1 MTKIEFCEHDGTH
14 VRNAEIPS
22 EWDEMT
28 AAQVRFVARRYDAY
42 VQGEISALRLNVE
55 ILYNLLGLKFRAPEG
70 TDEQKSKVYQ
80 NIYALCEK
88 SLSFLFEKE
97 GDGPMRLT
105 FKSVQNPMPTV
116 RGGRARTSLLIGPAS
131 LLQDLTFG
139 EFRQASAALNS
150 FFQSSEMSDLDECIA
165 FLYRPRSMH
174 ANRAGRKVKPVDPA
188 GFGKDVETASHI
200 EPWQKTLI
208 MLWFASC
215 INYLQTGSLRLNGED
230 VDLALLFS
238 GGNAKGPAFTWND
251 LLVQIARDQTI
262 GNLDRVDEE
271 PLISILSI
279 MWTNYKEGKRNEQA
293 QKS

>member
-1 MTKIEFCEHDGTH
+1 MTKIEFCEYDGAH
-14 VRNAEIPS
+14 IRYAEIPS

-28 AAQVRFVARRYDAY
+28 TPQVRFVAKRYDAY
-42 VQGEISALRLNVE
+42 IQGEISALQLNVE
-55 ILYNLLGLKFRAPEG
+55 ILYRLLGIPFRQPKG
-70 TDEQKSKVYQ
+70 TDEQKSKTYQ

-88 SLSFLFEKE
+88 CLTFLFEKE

-105 FKSVQNPMPTV
+105 FKSVQNPLPVV
-116 RGGRARTSLLIGPAS
+116 RGGKARTLPLTGPAS
-131 LLQDLTFG
+131 LLQNLTFG

-150 FFQSSEMSDLDECIA
+150 FFKSSDMSDLDECIA
-165 FLYRPRSMH
+165 FLYRPRAMRP
-174 ANRAGRKVKPVDPA
+174 NRAGRKVKPVDA
-188 GFGKDVETASHI
+188 ATFEDDVKAVSCI
-200 EPWQKTLI
+200 DPWQKTLI
-208 MLWFASC
+208 MLWFSSC

-238 GGNAKGPAFTWND
+238 SGNAKGPAFTWND

-271 PLISILSI
+271 PLMSILSI
-279 MWTNYKEGKRNEQA
+279 MWANYKEGKRNEQA